1 MILVMNGFPDDKIIT
16 FIKLKAFADNKF
28 NMEKMIIS
36 VFDGVENIVRQG
48 ENACYQHFL
57 LFPRCFYHLSVSG
70 SLQLW
75 IVW

>member
-1 MILVMNGFPDDKIIT
+1 MILVMKGLPDDKTIT
-16 FIKLKAFADNKF
+16 FIKLKVFADNKF

-48 ENACYQHFL
+48 ENACYRHFL
-57 LFPRCFYHLSVSG
+57 LFPRRFHHLS
-70 SLQLW
+70 LKLW